1 MGCILSL
8 LDILRKRYSKK
19 PPESFDNP
27 LFLLDKVSS
36 QTQTEE
42 NVFTDNLYEEI
53 EEHHLFNFSYEDTNS
68 EEDDFEIIKKIMRK
82 DYKNS

>member
-1 MGCILSL
+1 
-8 LDILRKRYSKK
+8 
-19 PPESFDNP
+19 
-27 LFLLDKVSS
+27 VSS

-53 EEHHLFNFSYEDTNS
+53 EEHHLFNFNYEDTNS